1 MRKRA
6 AQELSPETGR
16 MGAEDPSWAFSA
28 GPLLGRDFLDVAD
41 LDSSEL
47 RAVLELAHAIKAGR
61 WADRPL
67 EGRHIAMLFQKP
79 SHRTRVSFEV
89 GIARLGGAT
98 TTLTEQDVQIGVRE
112 TVADAARVLDR
123 YVDGIVARLRS
134 HDDLLELAGAAEKPV
149 INALTDRSHPC
160 QILADLMTLE
170 EVGGPLAGQHVAYIG
185 DGNNIATSLVE
196 ASALMG
202 FPLTVI
208 TPSGYEPDEAVI
220 TRARG
225 LALDGDRLS
234 ITNDLAKVEGAT
246 AIYTDVWTSMGQ
258 ETERESRRRVFAEY
272 QVNEALMSTVPDA
285 VFMHCLPAHRGEEV
299 TDAVIDGKQS
309 VVFQQAG
316 NRLYAQMA
324 LMAELFGTSQ

>member
-61 WADRPL
+61 WAERPL

-98 TTLTEQDVQIGVRE
+98 TTLTEQDVQLGVRE
-112 TVADAARVLDR
+112 SVADAARVLDR

-134 HDDLLELAGAAEKPV
+134 HHDLLELAHAATNRV
-149 INALTDRSHPC
+149 ITARSHRSPPRKT
-160 QILADLMTLE
+160 LAELLTLE
-170 EVGGPLAGQHVAYIG
+170 EVAGPMTKQNVA
-185 DGNNIATSLVE
+185 
-196 ASALMG
+196 
-202 FPLTVI
+202 
-208 TPSGYEPDEAVI
+208 
-220 TRARG
+220 
-225 LALDGDRLS
+225 
-234 ITNDLAKVEGAT
+234 
-246 AIYTDVWTSMGQ
+246 
-258 ETERESRRRVFAEY
+258 
-272 QVNEALMSTVPDA
+272 
-285 VFMHCLPAHRGEEV
+285 
-299 TDAVIDGKQS
+299 
-309 VVFQQAG
+309 
-316 NRLYAQMA
+316 
-324 LMAELFGTSQ
+324 